1 LFLGIDVKIIDKKLV
16 ESVDWSNDQNLHQ
29 LCNEEYFIVVNPELD
44 ESILRLITIDV
55 PLNEFCIKYKIG
67 EGWIAK
73 RFPKNWNGQTKIIQ
87 LPINP
92 YKIRINKY
100 ADLNLK
106 VLDYDVPAWDL
117 PYKHVWT
124 YDTAL
129 TNGEEVDA
137 IVVSYIESASGRKV
151 IGVADNE
158 YINNEFDVI
167 FLTYN
172 ETDAQANWE
181 QLQTVCPRAKRVIGV
196 KGIYNAHMAAST
208 IAQTDMFYVVD
219 ADAFVNNFQFDY
231 IPPIQ
236 DRDTVHIW
244 YSHNP
249 VNGLEYGY
257 GGIKLFSKTHFQTA
271 QAGVIDTATS
281 VGDVKV
287 MPVVACETR
296 FNTDEFSTWKSAF
309 RECAKLS
316 SRLIK
321 KQLNKETEE
330 RLYAWTTVNNGSQF
344 GKYAISGAL
353 AGAKYGSANI
363 SNPYALEKINDYD
376 WLLTQ
381 FTEDQK

>member
-1 LFLGIDVKIIDKKLV
+1 MKIVDAELVK
-16 ESVDWSNDQNLHQ
+16 SVDWNSNQALSQ
-29 LCNEEYFIVVNPELD
+29 LCTNEDYFLVVNPELD
-44 ESILRLITIDV
+44 ESILKLIDIDV
-55 PLNEFCIKYKIG
+55 QLSDNCIKYKIG

-73 RFPKNWNGQTKIIQ
+73 RFPKNWNGHVQIVQLRLTPHRIETKEYA
-87 LPINP
+87 LVNS
-92 YKIRINKY
+92 KI
-100 ADLNLK
+100 
-106 VLDYDVPAWDL
+106 LDYKVPAWDL
-117 PYKHVWT
+117 PYKHIWT

-129 TNGEEVDA
+129 TNGAEVDA
-137 IVVSYIESASGRKV
+137 VTVSYIESASGRKV
-151 IGVADNE
+151 IGVADNK
-158 YINNEFDVI
+158 YINNLFDVI

-181 QLQTVCPRAKRVIGV
+181 QLQTIFPRAKRVIGV

-231 IPPIQ
+231 TPPIQ

-257 GGIKLFSKTHFQTA
+257 GGIKLFSKSHFQKA

-287 MPVVACETR
+287 IPIVACETR

-316 SRLIK
+316 SKLIK

-330 RLYAWTTVNNGSQF
+330 RLCAWTTVNSGAQY
-344 GKYAISGAL
+344 GKYAITGAL

>member
-1 LFLGIDVKIIDKKLV
+1 MKIIDSELV
-16 ESVDWSNDQNLHQ
+16 KSVDWSDNDRLSR
-29 LCNEEYFIVVNPELD
+29 LCSGEEYFIVVNPELD
-44 ESILRLITIDV
+44 ASILKLINVDI
-55 PLNEFCIKYKIG
+55 PLNDYCIKYKIG

-73 RFPKNWNGQTKIIQ
+73 RFPRNWNGQTQIVL
-87 LPINP
+87 LPITP

-100 ADLNLK
+100 ADLNSK

-124 YDTAL
+124 YDTSL
-129 TNGEEVDA
+129 TNGAEVDA
-137 IVVSYIESASGRKV
+137 IVISYIESASGRKV

-172 ETDAQANWE
+172 ETDAQDNWE
-181 QLQTVCPRAKRVIGV
+181 QLQKVCPRAKRVIGV
-196 KGIYNAHMAAST
+196 KGIYNAHTAASN

-231 IPPIQ
+231 VPPIQ

-257 GGIKLFSKTHFQTA
+257 GGIKLFSKTHFQSTR
-271 QAGVIDTATS
+271 AGVIDTATS
-281 VGDVKV
+281 LGDVKV
-287 MPVVACETR
+287 IPVVASETR
-296 FNTDEFSTWKSAF
+296 FNTDEFSSWRSAF
-309 RECAKLS
+309 RECTKLS

-321 KQLNKETEE
+321 NQINKETEE
-330 RLYAWTTVNNGSQF
+330 RLHAWTTIGNSRYGT
-344 GKYAISGAL
+344 YAI
-353 AGAKYGSANI
+353 AGAKAGVKYGSSNI
-363 SNPYALEKINDYD
+363 SNPLALEKINDYE
-376 WLLTQ
+376 WLLKQ

>member
-1 LFLGIDVKIIDKKLV
+1 MKIVDAELVK
-16 ESVDWSNDQNLHQ
+16 SVDWNSNQALSQ
-29 LCNEEYFIVVNPELD
+29 LCTNEDYFLVVNPELD
-44 ESILRLITIDV
+44 ESILKLIDIDV
-55 PLNEFCIKYKIG
+55 QLSDNCIKYKIG

-73 RFPKNWNGQTKIIQ
+73 RFPKNWNGHVQIVQLRLTPHRIETKEYA
-87 LPINP
+87 LVNS
-92 YKIRINKY
+92 KI
-100 ADLNLK
+100 
-106 VLDYDVPAWDL
+106 LDYKVPAWDL
-117 PYKHVWT
+117 PYKHIWT

-129 TNGEEVDA
+129 TNGAEVDA
-137 IVVSYIESASGRKV
+137 VTVSYIESASGRKV
-151 IGVADNE
+151 IGVADNK
-158 YINNEFDVI
+158 YINNLFDVI

-181 QLQTVCPRAKRVIGV
+181 QLQTIFPRAKRVIGV

-231 IPPIQ
+231 TPPIQ

-257 GGIKLFSKTHFQTA
+257 GGIKLFSKSHFQKA

-287 MPVVACETR
+287 IPIVACETR

-316 SRLIK
+316 SKLIK

-330 RLYAWTTVNNGSQF
+330 RLCAWTTVNSGAQY
-344 GKYAISGAL
+344 GKYAITGAL

-381 FTEDQK
+381 FAEDQK

>member
-1 LFLGIDVKIIDKKLV
+1 MKIVDAELVK
-16 ESVDWSNDQNLHQ
+16 SVDWNSNQALSR
-29 LCNEEYFIVVNPELD
+29 LCTDEDYFLVVNPELD
-44 ESILRLITIDV
+44 ESILKLIDIDV
-55 PLNEFCIKYKIG
+55 QLSDNCIKYKIG

-73 RFPKNWNGQTKIIQ
+73 RFPKNWNGHVQIVQLRLTPHRIETNEYALVNSKI
-87 LPINP
+87 
-92 YKIRINKY
+92 
-100 ADLNLK
+100 
-106 VLDYDVPAWDL
+106 LDYKVPAWDL
-117 PYKHVWT
+117 PYKHIWT
-124 YDTAL
+124 YNTAL
-129 TNGEEVDA
+129 TNGAEVDA
-137 IVVSYIESASGRKV
+137 VTVSYIESASGRKV
-151 IGVADNE
+151 IGVADNK
-158 YINNEFDVI
+158 YINNLFDVI

-181 QLQTVCPRAKRVIGV
+181 QLQTVCPRAKRVVGV
-196 KGIYNAHMAAST
+196 KGIYNAHIAAST

-219 ADAFVNNFQFDY
+219 ADAFVKDFQFDY
-231 IPPIQ
+231 VPPIQ

-257 GGIKLFSKTHFQTA
+257 GGIKLFSKSHFQTA

-287 MPVVACETR
+287 IPVVACETR

-316 SRLIK
+316 SKLIK

-330 RLYAWTTVNNGSQF
+330 RLYAWTNINNGAQY
-344 GKYAISGAL
+344 GKYAIAGAL
-353 AGAKYGSANI
+353 AGAKYGSTNI

>member
-1 LFLGIDVKIIDKKLV
+1 MKILDKKLV
-16 ESVDWSNDQNLHQ
+16 ESVNWNSDQVLSQ
-29 LCNEEYFIVVNPELD
+29 LCTDEDYFLVVNPELD
-44 ESILRLITIDV
+44 ESILKLITTEI
-55 PLNEFCIKYKIG
+55 PLSEYCVKYKIG

-73 RFPKNWNGQTKIIQ
+73 RFPKAWNGKVQIIQ

-100 ADLNLK
+100 ADLNSK

-124 YDTAL
+124 YDTEL

-137 IVVSYIESASGRKV
+137 IIVSYIESASGRKV

-158 YINNEFDVI
+158 IINNTFDVI

-181 QLQTVCPRAKRVIGV
+181 QLQAVCPRAKRVIGV

-219 ADAFVNNFQFDY
+219 ADAFVNNFQFNY

-244 YSHNP
+244 HSHNP

-257 GGIKLFSKTHFQTA
+257 GGIKLFSKSHFQIA
-271 QAGVIDTATS
+271 RAGVIDTATS

-287 MPVVACETR
+287 MPIVACETR

-316 SRLIK
+316 SKLIK

-330 RLYAWTTVNNGSQF
+330 RLNAWTTINNGAQH
-344 GKYAISGAL
+344 GKYAIAGAL
-353 AGAKYGSANI
+353 AGAKYGSKNI
-363 SNPYALEKINDYD
+363 SNPYALEKINDYE

>member
-1 LFLGIDVKIIDKKLV
+1 MKIVDAELVK
-16 ESVDWSNDQNLHQ
+16 SVDWNSNQVLSQ
-29 LCNEEYFIVVNPELD
+29 LCTDEDYFLVVNPELD
-44 ESILRLITIDV
+44 ESILKLIDIDV
-55 PLNEFCIKYKIG
+55 QLSDNCIKYKIG

-73 RFPKNWNGQTKIIQ
+73 RFPKNWNGHVQIVQLRLTPHRIETKEYA
-87 LPINP
+87 LVNS
-92 YKIRINKY
+92 KI
-100 ADLNLK
+100 
-106 VLDYDVPAWDL
+106 LDYKVPAWDL
-117 PYKHVWT
+117 PYKHIWT

-129 TNGEEVDA
+129 TNGAEVDA
-137 IVVSYIESASGRKV
+137 VTVSYIESASGRKV
-151 IGVADNE
+151 IGVADNK
-158 YINNEFDVI
+158 YINNLFDVI

-181 QLQTVCPRAKRVIGV
+181 QLQTIFPRAKRVIGV

-231 IPPIQ
+231 TPPIQ

-257 GGIKLFSKTHFQTA
+257 GGIKLFSKSHFQKA

-287 MPVVACETR
+287 IPIVACETR

-316 SRLIK
+316 SKLIK

-330 RLYAWTTVNNGSQF
+330 RLCAWTTVNSGAQY
-344 GKYAISGAL
+344 GKYAITGAL